1 MWSQCLGSWCD
12 MVSIESMR
20 RHELNISYLITHG
33 KEWRAL
39 EPVIVSL
46 TWQTLIASV
55 LCTVIASWH
64 RHTFW
69 ITDVLCGNP
78 LVDSPHRG
86 RWCGVTM
93 FSLLAW
99 TSCGRNSRVAGDMR
113 HHDLTVM
120 ILFTLLCYVLVNFRE
135 TSLALGQFYH
145 RQRALSYT
153 LYDEML
159 LMHIFSG
166 GEDGGWGGVGWS
178 GYISLRPFV
187 VPPSRM
193 PCPPYGS
200 LPIS

>member
-1 MWSQCLGSWCD
+1 
-12 MVSIESMR
+12 
-20 RHELNISYLITHG
+20 
-33 KEWRAL
+33 
-39 EPVIVSL
+39 
-46 TWQTLIASV
+46 
-55 LCTVIASWH
+55 
-64 RHTFW
+64 
-69 ITDVLCGNP
+69 
-78 LVDSPHRG
+78 
-86 RWCGVTM
+86 M

-166 GEDGGWGGVGWS
+166 GEGGGWGGVGWS

-187 VPPSRM
+187 RPSVPHAVSMARCLFHRLYSYVAQINTIHEATMYRVPF
-193 PCPPYGS
+193 PDQ
-200 LPIS
+200 